1 MMYITEIL
9 GAESATELHTILI
22 NIIYSCDL
30 VSVVELHVLS
40 EHLLIM
46 RIRITM
52 RSALKLRHT
61 YRLEACSVQ
70 IKRLKE
76 ILILSSSLRHLK
88 TKDLHYLL

>member
-1 MMYITEIL
+1 MELPSMMYITEIL
-9 GAESATELHTILI
+9 GAEFATELHTILI
-22 NIIYSCDL
+22 NIIYSYDL

-61 YRLEACSVQ
+61 
-70 IKRLKE
+70 
-76 ILILSSSLRHLK
+76 
-88 TKDLHYLL
+88 